1 MPEFDRELS
10 RRISRFMQLPRRS
23 HDTWQGAIAVLPL
36 FARDA
41 ETKQLVRQSAI
52 VWVNLATDDVSQ
64 SAMPAASP
72 GERERGLEAFLDL
85 GLRNRKVR
93 EGRPARLEVQ
103 DESLGAFIKDAL
115 GDAELEVVVLPVLP
129 RVSEEINDIIR
140 AEYGGPPPPGALDAP
155 GVTVERMRAFA
166 DAARHLHIRA
176 LWNDVGREDLIVV
189 EEPAPPSGM
198 GCFVVTDDD
207 GLAGLEFYWSPE
219 QFDREAAEE
228 ADDEI
233 ESAEDDLD
241 ESDLDG
247 DDLDSDDPLDD
258 GVDDDAGEGDDFRP
272 HWRVDYVRIDQLP
285 VSDVA
290 LWADE
295 GLPVAGPEAYPV
307 LIRAVGFREHE
318 RAEGGRLAYVEGLLR
333 ALADTTED
341 HIDSET
347 WSHTVDTADG
357 PVTYRLSMPS
367 MFPTTDEAREAQ
379 EEKDRSVA
387 TLARFLTEH
396 MSEDIESA
404 LAEMKRLGPSA
415 LEYREPRTPAERA
428 QDLFFRSGG
437 AAGRRRTQLLRAALA
452 LWPDCFDASVLMG
465 EISQDPRKALTFF
478 EAALAAGD
486 RVVPAAVLAERKGS
500 YWGHYQTRMLL
511 RGRFGL
517 ATTLKDL
524 GRAEEAEGE
533 YRTLLALDESDH
545 GAAAPHLLALLL
557 ETGRDAEASDL
568 LSRFDHEGPEWA
580 YGRTL
585 WEFRNRSREDAR
597 EALQLGLA
605 ANPRVGRLLALAVPA
620 HGDYPETDDDPD
632 DPGADE
638 DAHDEVEEAFDCAT
652 LLAPAWRST
661 PGAIEWLAGELGRR
675 QRDRGRRGRTRRR
688 R

>member
-23 HDTWQGAIAVLPL
+23 HDTWQGAVARLPL
-36 FARDA
+36 FAKDA
-41 ETKQLVRQSAI
+41 ETKQLVRQSVV
-52 VWVNLATDDVSQ
+52 VWVNLATDAVSR
-64 SAMPAASP
+64 SATPAASP
-72 GERERGLEAFLDL
+72 GERERVLEAFVDL

-103 DESLGAFIKDAL
+103 DESLGAYIKNAL
-115 GDAELEVVVLPVLP
+115 ADGELEVAVLPTLP
-129 RVSEEINDIIR
+129 RVSEEVDDIIH

-166 DAARHLHIRA
+166 DAARHLHVRG
-176 LWNDVGREDLIVV
+176 LWNDIGREDLIVV
-189 EEPAPPSGM
+189 EEPAPPDGL

-247 DDLDSDDPLDD
+247 DDPLDD
-258 GVDDDAGEGDDFRP
+258 DTGEGDDGRP

-285 VSDVA
+285 VSDVE

-318 RAEGGRLAYVEGLLR
+318 RAEGGRLAFVEGLLR

-341 HIDSET
+341 EIDT
-347 WSHTVDTADG
+347 GVWTHTVGTADG
-357 PVTYRLSMPS
+357 RVTYRLSMPS
-367 MFPTTDEAREAQ
+367 LRADTDEDRQARE
-379 EEKDRSVA
+379 EEDRSVA
-387 TLARFLTEH
+387 RLSRFFAEH
-396 MSEDIESA
+396 MFEDMEEA
-404 LAEMKRLGPSA
+404 LAEVERLGPSV
-415 LEYREPRTPAERA
+415 LEYPEPRTPAERA
-428 QDLFFRSGG
+428 QDLVFRSGG
-437 AAGRRRTQLLRAALA
+437 AAGRRRTQLLRQAFAIS
-452 LWPDCFDASVLMG
+452 PDCVDACVQLG
-465 EISQDPRKALTFF
+465 EISRDPARSLALF
-478 EAALAAGD
+478 EAALAAGA
-486 RVVPAAVLAERKGS
+486 RAIPAELLAAQKGN
-500 YWGHYQTRMLL
+500 YWGHALTRALL
-511 RGRFGL
+511 RARFGR
-517 ATTLKDL
+517 ATTLRDF
-524 GRAEEAEGE
+524 GRLEDAAGE
-533 YRTLLALDESDH
+533 FRTLLELDEADH
-545 GAAAPHLLALLL
+545 GAAAPYLLALLL
-557 ETGRDAEASDL
+557 ESGGDAEASDL

-585 WEFRNRSREDAR
+585 WEFRNRSRQDAG

-605 ANPRVGRLLALAVPA
+605 ANPRVARLLTLAAPDLDA
-620 HGDYPETDDDPD
+620 YPEPDEDDSHDAGMD
-632 DPGADE
+632 D
-638 DAHDEVEEAFDCAT
+638 DAHDEIEEGIDCAA
-652 LLAPAWRST
+652 LLARAWRAT
-661 PGAIEWLAGELGRR
+661 PGAIEWLGEELTRR
-675 QRDRGRRGRTRRR
+675 QRNRSRRGRSRRR